1 MKKLIISCCMV
12 STMFF
17 GGSLWAQPDPPPP
30 PTPLPGLAL
39 LAAAG
44 CALGAK
50 KIFRSSEE
58 ES

>member
-1 MKKLIISCCMV
+1 MKKYILSLALSLCT
-12 STMFF
+12 SA
-17 GGSLWAQPDPPPP
+17 LWAQPDPPPP